1 MLAPLLSSSPAAATA
16 TERPSRLLVG
26 RLVAVQPR
34 GCSIG
39 VRRVCVS
46 VYVNVSSSNVFEST
60 AVEIAPTQEALY
72 SSYYYATTAA
82 FASVAYALDQG
93 EHRCR
98 SRERWPCCPSS
109 NLRTKLTPCTTDI
122 QGAPASFAI
131 FQRIHASF
139 KCGLFLEYP
148 ITWESGGEHPVQG
161 NATTTTLFMLVS
173 SSSQF
178 ADST

>member
-1 MLAPLLSSSPAAATA
+1 M
-16 TERPSRLLVG
+16 
-26 RLVAVQPR
+26 
-34 GCSIG
+34 
-39 VRRVCVS
+39 
-46 VYVNVSSSNVFEST
+46 NVSSSNVFEST

-131 FQRIHASF
+131 FQRIHACF
-139 KCGLFLEYP
+139 KCGLFLQFP
-148 ITWESGGEHPVQG
+148 SPGSLLGD
-161 NATTTTLFMLVS
+161 TLYKGMLQPPPLSSCWSPPHLSLQTLHSPCCPYSTMVS
-173 SSSQF
+173 KLVWVKKLPRCALSLQC
-178 ADST
+178 